1 MSFRCLQIDQKTNK
15 IFVWISAL
23 VSNMRSN
30 QNLLLTFDHNIPNV
44 ESYLCQIDSCFHQL
58 TQNMMTDF
66 PGISMNTQY
75 KSSLF
80 ELRHFNFCFAP
91 LCILTCAAAP
101 SKYLVVVTIDQQLVK
116 IFYEVVFSWV

>member
-1 MSFRCLQIDQKTNK
+1 MLNP
-15 IFVWISAL
+15 
-23 VSNMRSN
+23 SNF
-30 QNLLLTFDHNIPNV
+30 LNV
-44 ESYLCQIDSCFHQL
+44 VLCQIDSFFHQL

-116 IFYEVVFSWV
+116 IFYEVAISCP